1 MQCPDCGEYRHAGDC
16 QPKVFEPSFPKTC
29 PFCGAAPGLAKVRVI
44 NSTSTIYQVG
54 CEDEECVANPQ
65 VSDWSL
71 DGAWRSWNTRAPIAE
86 PVLSDEELAGAGR
99 GMR

>member
-1 MQCPDCGEYRHAGDC
+1 MPSTVYKPD
-16 QPKVFEPSFPKTC
+16 FPLSC

-44 NSTSTIYQVG
+44 NSTTTIYQVG

-71 DGAWRSWNTRAPIAE
+71 DGAWRRWNTRAPIAE